1 MKSRQSNTQKA
12 VKGISSQTLVTVM
25 LGLVEIISFSIMS
38 RLLSVQD
45 FGYYAAMSAILVVF
59 NSFAETGIGSAIIH
73 RKEVDQKFINNAFT
87 LALSFGVI
95 ISLSLFFLSDYL
107 AILVVDE
114 SMGQPLK
121 LMSLTILCHC
131 MTSPYVSVL
140 QKKLKFMTIGYV
152 NLISLVVTTIIA
164 IILAYN
170 GFGYYAIIAKV
181 VSGSVFTLILSA
193 VISKVRFSLAWDK
206 NIIKSIWNYSGW
218 LMASVIFR
226 NFSQQADRLLMSKLL
241 SVEMLGSYNRP
252 KEFIN
257 QISSKVNGIFDTA
270 LFPVLST
277 IQDNMASLQRSLS
290 KSVYFLNLF
299 SIYLAVAF
307 IYNAE
312 FIIRIFFGID
322 WLHLVGVFQLLCVA
336 IIFNIDGRL
345 SDCYLRSL
353 GLTKAQFYFRIL
365 ETIVK
370 FGGVIIGA
378 QYGIYGVSIAVVFA
392 NFVMIFIKLS
402 YITRHINYP
411 FGNILMTIIHSW
423 KSMLIFIPVCVVA
436 SLLLPSNIGGDIVK
450 MIVFVLVS
458 FTLFL
463 VFPSIIGKEYKE
475 QMYPRV
481 ITIVKKRKI

>member
-1 MKSRQSNTQKA
+1 M
-12 VKGISSQTLVTVM
+12 
-25 LGLVEIISFSIMS
+25 
-38 RLLSVQD
+38 
-45 FGYYAAMSAILVVF
+45 
-59 NSFAETGIGSAIIH
+59 
-73 RKEVDQKFINNAFT
+73 
-87 LALSFGVI
+87 
-95 ISLSLFFLSDYL
+95 
-107 AILVVDE
+107 
-114 SMGQPLK
+114 
-121 LMSLTILCHC
+121 
-131 MTSPYVSVL
+131 
-140 QKKLKFMTIGYV
+140 
-152 NLISLVVTTIIA
+152 
-164 IILAYN
+164 
-170 GFGYYAIIAKV
+170 
-181 VSGSVFTLILSA
+181 
-193 VISKVRFSLAWDK
+193 
-206 NIIKSIWNYSGW
+206 
-218 LMASVIFR
+218 
-226 NFSQQADRLLMSKLL
+226 
-241 SVEMLGSYNRP
+241 
-252 KEFIN
+252 
-257 QISSKVNGIFDTA
+257 
-270 LFPVLST
+270 
-277 IQDNMASLQRSLS
+277 
-290 KSVYFLNLF
+290 
-299 SIYLAVAF
+299 
-307 IYNAE
+307 
-312 FIIRIFFGID
+312 
-322 WLHLVGVFQLLCVA
+322 VGVFQLLCVA

>member
-170 GFGYYAIIAKV
+170 GF
-181 VSGSVFTLILSA
+181 
-193 VISKVRFSLAWDK
+193 
-206 NIIKSIWNYSGW
+206 
-218 LMASVIFR
+218 
-226 NFSQQADRLLMSKLL
+226 
-241 SVEMLGSYNRP
+241 
-252 KEFIN
+252 
-257 QISSKVNGIFDTA
+257 
-270 LFPVLST
+270 
-277 IQDNMASLQRSLS
+277 
-290 KSVYFLNLF
+290 
-299 SIYLAVAF
+299 
-307 IYNAE
+307 
-312 FIIRIFFGID
+312 
-322 WLHLVGVFQLLCVA
+322 
-336 IIFNIDGRL
+336 
-345 SDCYLRSL
+345 
-353 GLTKAQFYFRIL
+353 
-365 ETIVK
+365 
-370 FGGVIIGA
+370 
-378 QYGIYGVSIAVVFA
+378 
-392 NFVMIFIKLS
+392 
-402 YITRHINYP
+402 
-411 FGNILMTIIHSW
+411 
-423 KSMLIFIPVCVVA
+423 
-436 SLLLPSNIGGDIVK
+436 
-450 MIVFVLVS
+450 
-458 FTLFL
+458 
-463 VFPSIIGKEYKE
+463 
-475 QMYPRV
+475 
-481 ITIVKKRKI
+481 